1 MQVIENIVT
10 KRSNPPVHYMH
21 FGNLTALDCEFSCPE
36 CHYDLVP
43 INVKDQFI
51 CGLFNTTLQ
60 TDILA
65 KAGHLTTLE
74 EPVKHAEA
82 FETALCDQ
90 SK

>member
-1 MQVIENIVT
+1 
-10 KRSNPPVHYMH
+10 MH
-21 FGNLTALDCEFSCPE
+21 FGNLAALDCEFSCLE